1 VKSISLY
8 LERFQRYGAL
18 KTYNFSGHPVQY
30 RARRCAV
37 HGLRLV
43 FRSFV
48 GQVCTDVIWRRRP
61 LRGSAMLHGRR
72 ACVKGLF
79 SSQHLNWTELHLRT
93 SPWTTALE
101 YLHALRTKGSLFS
114 ITERIGFRSW
124 SRILAV
130 NLQETWVINPAVGC
144 HYVLPGLHAIT
155 PATLKRA
162 ATNFAAWWTEAQWV
176 WRVCPRLLP
185 DSVATAIWTP
195 GPSAPE
201 SSTLS
206 TRLPS
211 HVEN

>member
-1 VKSISLY
+1 M
-8 LERFQRYGAL
+8 
-18 KTYNFSGHPVQY
+18 YNFSGHPVQY

-43 FRSFV
+43 VRSSV
-48 GQVCTDVIWRRRP
+48 KSALTWSDAVARRAGQP
-61 LRGSAMLHGRR
+61 LHGRR

-79 SSQHLNWTELHLRT
+79 SSQHLNSTELHLRT

-130 NLQETWVINPAVGC
+130 NLQVTWVINPAVGC

-162 ATNFAAWWTEAQWV
+162 ATNFAACWTEAQWV
-176 WRVCPRLLP
+176 WRVCLRLLP

-201 SSTLS
+201 SSALS

>member
-1 VKSISLY
+1 M
-8 LERFQRYGAL
+8 RGAWF
-18 KTYNFSGHPVQY
+18 TP
-30 RARRCAV
+30 R
-37 HGLRLV
+37 
-43 FRSFV
+43 RSFV

-61 LRGSAMLHGRR
+61 SRGSAT
-72 ACVKGLF
+72 AWASCVRQRPVQF
-79 SSQHLNWTELHLRT
+79 AAPELNWSELHLRT

-130 NLQETWVINPAVGC
+130 NLQVTWVINPAVGC

-162 ATNFAAWWTEAQWV
+162 ATDFAACWTEAQWV
-176 WRVCPRLLP
+176 WRVCLRLLP
-185 DSVATAIWTP
+185 DSVATAIWTT

-201 SSTLS
+201 SSALS